1 MLDAKRDGLRN
12 NIYFNFLSKKNEI
25 ICILKLISMP
35 NQKTRT
41 RRKLHIKAMMQIF
54 FKDIEPNFIDSK
66 MKVNQCKDS
75 IVDTIFNILT
85 IYEEASAYYDGRYD
99 SDLDGCIKYFKNNLP
114 NEAKLLLKNALSQK
128 FYLPNDGY
136 CPYYRPSL
144 LLLNEE
150 WMKSQGYKF
159 IAKEKTEKSTF
170 RKIYGSFTEEA
181 KKINLHHE
189 V

>member
-1 MLDAKRDGLRN
+1 MS
-12 NIYFNFLSKKNEI
+12 IVI
-25 ICILKLISMP
+25 MP
-35 NQKTRT
+35 SQRT
-41 RRKLHIKAMMQIF
+41 RANRKRKAIHLITVYFPEINMNY
-54 FKDIEPNFIDSK
+54 DNTTETSIERKNKEID
-66 MKVNQCKDS
+66 VVYS
-75 IVDTIFNILT
+75 ILYRYDEL
-85 IYEEASAYYDGRYD
+85 SAYYDGRYNTE
-99 SDLDGCIKYFKNNLP
+99 LDICIKYFKNNLP
-114 NEAKLLLKNALSQK
+114 NEARVLLVNALLQE

-144 LLLNEE
+144 LLLNKE

-181 KKINLHHE
+181 NKINLHRE